1 MRIALCTDFFYPELG
16 GVQDSVALLAKTLGA
31 RGHQVMIYAPRAA
44 ARDYAVANSPNKELD
59 LGSNVK
65 ICRLFSV
72 SVPSD
77 TGQSRFVVPTFT
89 RWREFRVFQPDVI
102 HTNTFFGIGLEAMWA
117 RKKLK
122 VPLVGTNHF
131 AVGEYAVAISK
142 RLNPKIFSKWALKA
156 VVWYYNHCDFLSAP
170 SRSVIEEMQS
180 WGLLIRSD
188 VVSNPIDTEVFH
200 PPDGEKDI
208 LKKKLG
214 FSGSTFI
221 YAGKFSPEK
230 YVDVLV
236 RALPMVA
243 REVPDVQFMLAGHG
257 SEKAHLENIARE
269 LGVSKH
275 LRFMGTLSKPDL
287 AVGFRKIGLAQGS
300 HESKVLRYAKL
311 PRNVLKMRFF
321 AAVACEH
328 ELHIR
333 HFPRDHRECAHEYIN
348 VLLRTEFPCVNEC
361 GAGKSEFFLENIL
374 FAVGRMEHLCI
385 NSVRDDVTSNPEPPR
400 LHFFDH
406 RARGSA

>member
-180 WGLLIRSD
+180 WGLRIRSD

-287 AVGFRKIGLAQGS
+287 AEAYRAADIFSSASTSETQSLVLLQAYACGL
-300 HESKVLRYAKL
+300 
-311 PRNVLKMRFF
+311 P
-321 AAVACEH
+321 AVAV
-328 ELHIR
+328 R
-333 HFPRDHRECAHEYIN
+333 WRAFKEYVPADCGFLAEPYKSDDIASKL
-348 VLLRTEFPCVNEC
+348 VRLLRDRSLREQMGT
-361 GAGKSEFFLENIL
+361 
-374 FAVGRMEHLCI
+374 
-385 NSVRDDVTSNPEPPR
+385 
-400 LHFFDH
+400 
-406 RARGSA
+406 RARDFALAFSADSVAVRWETIYRSASEEVKRA